1 MAKRVTVNLFG
12 QNGQRSL
19 EIQPR
24 GGFPTRHITVPV
36 EPVPSIFSPVTPEMV
51 AADRKAAEQSD
62 TAARENQA
70 AGNDSA
76 PARLPN
82 PDFSEKRETP
92 VTEAAQQAAAL
103 LQPPVSS
110 QNTDQK
116 RPVTPEAALDVLQ
129 KMTHAADP
137 NAVDCDWFII
147 DEILF
152 VATTQCNIR
161 ANHTTLLAA
170 LRELHRHGH
179 VAHKTNRFDQHLFKW
194 VGDAQKTDLP
204 TLLAAVDAILG
215 GTPDA

>member
-1 MAKRVTVNLFG
+1 MAKRVKVNLFG

-24 GGFPTRHITVPV
+24 GGFSTRHIKVPV
-36 EPVPSIFSPVTPEMV
+36 EPVPSIFSPITPEMV
-51 AADRKAAEQSD
+51 AAEKKAKS
-62 TAARENQA
+62 
-70 AGNDSA
+70 
-76 PARLPN
+76 
-82 PDFSEKRETP
+82 ETP
-92 VTEAAQQAAAL
+92 GQVHTDLIPLIPEATQQAAAL

-110 QNTDQK
+110 QNTDRK

-152 VATTQCNIR
+152 VATTQCNVR

-170 LRELHRHGH
+170 LRELHRHGQ

-194 VGDAQKTDLP
+194 VEGEQKTDLH
-204 TLLAAVDAILG
+204 TLLATVDAILG